1 MSITDVVKEGL
12 KYPFND
18 GKKVLIFGVVFLLSS
33 AVSLFMQYFVYDSLM
48 VIENNA
54 PLETYQALVSAI
66 PPSNIALI
74 ALSWIVT
81 LIIMLFAAGYICRV
95 IKYGIEAKYELPE
108 FSDIKG
114 IFLDGIRAFIVGLA
128 YSILP
133 MILFFLGLMLTVN
146 TAVGAAVNSI
156 GGIILLVAIV
166 FAIFASLMEVMALCN
181 MLAKDNFKAAF
192 EFKEI
197 LALIKNI
204 GWGRFIGILLFTLI
218 VVAILSIFIEFII
231 GAFSLIISMLIGS
244 ALVLAIITMILQSL
258 FLNPYVSIVI
268 GRVYGSIYRE
278 AAKVEPVN
286 SEAVELEP

>member
-18 GKKVLIFGVVFLLSS
+18 GKKVLILGVVFLLSS

-66 PPSNIALI
+66 PPSNMALI

-95 IKYGIEAKYELPE
+95 IKYGIDSKYELPE

-146 TAVGAAVNSI
+146 TSVGAAVNSI

-192 EFKEI
+192 EFNEI

-204 GWGRFIGILLFTLI
+204 GWGRFIGILLFTIL

-244 ALVLAIITMILQSL
+244 ALVLAIITMVLQSL

-286 SEAVELEP
+286 SEAVQ

>member
-18 GKKVLIFGVVFLLSS
+18 GKKVLILGVVFLLSS

-66 PPSNIALI
+66 PQSNMALI

-95 IKYGIEAKYELPE
+95 IKYGIGSKYELPE

-114 IFLDGIRAFIVGLA
+114 IFLDGLRAFVVGLA

-146 TAVGAAVNSI
+146 TSVGAAVNSI

-181 MLAKDNFKAAF
+181 MIAKDNFKAAF
-192 EFKEI
+192 EFNEI

-204 GWGRFIGILLFTLI
+204 GWGRFIGILLFTIL

-244 ALVLAIITMILQSL
+244 ALVLAIITMVLQSL

-286 SEAVELEP
+286 SEAVQ